1 MQSTE
6 ITNEIGN
13 GPSLQIEEPIQLTV
27 SDVSLDFFSFLEHR
41 IVGVAWFGIGCYS
54 MSYFIRCS
62 WSAGPL
68 RIPFRLGKKNNHV
81 ERQKGS

>member
-27 SDVSLDFFSFLEHR
+27 SDVSLDFF
-41 IVGVAWFGIGCYS
+41 
-54 MSYFIRCS
+54 
-62 WSAGPL
+62 
-68 RIPFRLGKKNNHV
+68 PFSNTVLWGLH
-81 ERQKGS
+81 GLASDAIL